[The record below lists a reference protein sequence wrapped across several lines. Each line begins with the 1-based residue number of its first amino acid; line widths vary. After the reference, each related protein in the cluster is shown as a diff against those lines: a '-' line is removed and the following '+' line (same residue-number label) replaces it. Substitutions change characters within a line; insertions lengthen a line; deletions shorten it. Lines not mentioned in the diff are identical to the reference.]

1 MYYLNHDYDLLTND
15 FANKDINL
23 LEHFMVR
30 YLIKNLPNSWKD
42 YKNNMKHK
50 RKQMSLKNVKIHLRS
65 EKLNRI
71 RTRMRKSKNCPLR
84 LMW

>member
-42 YKNNMKHK
+42 YKNNIKHK
-50 RKQMSLKNVKIHLRS
+50 RKQMSLEDVILHI
-65 EKLNRI
+65 RI
-71 RTRMRKSKNCPLR
+71 EEQN
-84 LMW
+84 